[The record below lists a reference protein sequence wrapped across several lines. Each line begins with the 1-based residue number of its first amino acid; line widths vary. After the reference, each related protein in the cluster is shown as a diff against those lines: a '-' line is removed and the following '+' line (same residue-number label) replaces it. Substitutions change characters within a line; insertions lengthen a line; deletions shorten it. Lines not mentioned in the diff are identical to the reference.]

1 MRFRF
6 ALYLTAALIP
16 TLALADSHDPIP
28 GKADPRIR
36 SFPYNPANTM
46 RLTTPGVNP
55 VRIIFGE
62 AEDPI
67 TVAGS
72 LVVPPGDP
80 KNPPTDWAARS
91 AGRTLLLQPL
101 HDNMPV
107 SLLFVTTQ
115 KGDEQHNY
123 VIELHVGTGDIT
135 NPHDATAYAQVAY
148 TYPEAQAAE
157 AAEARA
163 RAVRVIAESK
173 VRTSLT
179 QARFAAPR
187 QWHYSK
193 QGADCAT
200 MTPSGWNWISDDGHQ
215 TSLLFP
221 PHMDGGSFFSRES
234 DDDKNESLIT
244 PISTTTRAGTLVV
257 LPGTYRQIVLRR
269 GDKACALRNDAYDPI
284 GTQPGGGTGTIAPD
298 IIRTIRTTVR

>member
-6 ALYLTAALIP
+6 TLFLTTALVP
-16 TLALADSHDPIP
+16 SLALADSHDPIP

-62 AEDPI
+62 GEDPI

-101 HDNMPV
+101 HDNMAV

-135 NPHDATAYAQVAY
+135 TTPQPMRRWPTPTRRCRQPKPPKPVPGRSA
-148 TYPEAQAAE
+148 PLRK
-157 AAEARA
+157 AR
-163 RAVRVIAESK
+163 
-173 VRTSLT
+173 
-179 QARFAAPR
+179 
-187 QWHYSK
+187 
-193 QGADCAT
+193 
-200 MTPSGWNWISDDGHQ
+200 SG
-215 TSLLFP
+215 
-221 PHMDGGSFFSRES
+221 
-234 DDDKNESLIT
+234 
-244 PISTTTRAGTLVV
+244 
-257 LPGTYRQIVLRR
+257 RR
-269 GDKACALRNDAYDPI
+269 
-284 GTQPGGGTGTIAPD
+284 
-298 IIRTIRTTVR
+298 